1 MFLRRYTC
9 TARWSSKNLKAN
21 LSLAFVFA
29 NYDDWVF
36 LGFLPPEKQVTVESE
51 KILETTASRKKRILP
66 DMRTLEMG
74 CTDTEVLLY
83 AGHIPRKFW

>member
-1 MFLRRYTC
+1 
-9 TARWSSKNLKAN
+9 
-21 LSLAFVFA
+21 
-29 NYDDWVF
+29 

-74 CTDTEVLLY
+74 CNDTEVLLY

>member
-1 MFLRRYTC
+1 MI
-9 TARWSSKNLKAN
+9 
-21 LSLAFVFA
+21 
-29 NYDDWVF
+29 F

-51 KILETTASRKKRILP
+51 KILETTKPRKKKNLP

-83 AGHIPRKFW
+83 AGHITRKFW